1 MISKDLKIKIKDF
14 KLKSLKASRIL
25 IVTHQNPDGDAIGS
39 SIAMRIALNMLGKSA
54 EMVIIDAP
62 PEVFSFLPYF
72 FSIKDKFSPFDF
84 DMAILLDCG
93 NWQRTGFFEDN
104 ELNIDWPND
113 LVVIDHHALQK
124 LTPGLHIIE
133 TSVASATQLVFY
145 IFNEWGLNIP
155 KDAATC
161 LMTGLSTDTGS
172 FKHSNTTAEVFRVAS
187 RLMELG
193 ANLHKIASNL
203 YLYNSQS
210 KLRLWGS
217 VLDKIK
223 LDKELGIVFSIVT
236 NEDLAVCGASIN
248 DLEGVIDLMNSIPGV
263 KATMLF
269 SERDKGFK
277 VSLRTE
283 SDNVDVS
290 KLAAIF
296 GGGGHVKA
304 AGFSIDQLN

>member
-1 MISKDLKIKIKDF
+1 MISKDLKIKIKD
-14 KLKSLKASRIL
+14 LKSKALKASKIL
-25 IVTHQNPDGDAIGS
+25 IVTHQKPDGDAVGS

-54 EMVIIDAP
+54 EIAIIDNP
-62 PEVFSFLPYF
+62 SEVFSFLPYF

-93 NWQRTGFFEDN
+93 SWQRTGFFEDD

-113 LVVIDHHALQK
+113 LVVVDHHALQK

-133 TSVASATQLVFY
+133 PLAASTSQLVFY
-145 IFNEWGLNIP
+145 IFNEWGLDIP

-172 FKHSNTTAEVFRVAS
+172 FKHSNTTAEVFKIAS
-187 RLMELG
+187 KLMDLG
-193 ANLHKIASNL
+193 ANLYKIANNI
-203 YLYNSQS
+203 YLHNSQS
-210 KLRLWGS
+210 KLKLWGS
-217 VLDKIK
+217 VLNKIK
-223 LDKELGIVFSIVT
+223 QDKELGIIFSIVT
-236 NEDLAVCGASIN
+236 NEDLISCEASED

-269 SERDKGFK
+269 SQRDKGFK

-283 SDNVDVS
+283 SDDVDVS